1 MDKKALKEK
10 MEQLE
15 TMLQEMREAQQEKDP
30 AAAHPKPAMADLDEP
45 DEPDELDVLDE
56 LADLGDAPISSNAK
70 VIRLSV
76 WLTAI
81 LLIAVQVVFLKYW
94 TILTGLLTCALAL
107 FVAESLVRLKTIG
120 KMLQIIVRQHMLEIV
135 VWTLAI
141 VAIVVEAFV
150 WKWWTCLTGIVTLF
164 VAYLLTG
171 VLPYIWAYFNGELD
185 N

>member
-1 MDKKALKEK
+1 MDEKALKEK

-30 AAAHPKPAMADLDEP
+30 AAAHPNPAMADLDKP
-45 DEPDELDVLDE
+45 DEPDEL
-56 LADLGDAPISSNAK
+56 ADLEDAPISSNAK

-107 FVAESLVRLKTIG
+107 FVAEFLVRLKTIG
-120 KMLQIIVRQHMLEIV
+120 KMLQIIVRHHMLEIV

-171 VLPYIWAYFNGELD
+171 VLRYIWAYFNGELD

>member
-1 MDKKALKEK
+1 MDEKALKEK

-30 AAAHPKPAMADLDEP
+30 AAAHPKSAMADLDEP
-45 DEPDELDVLDE
+45 EELDELDE
-56 LADLGDAPISSNAK
+56 LADLEDAPISSNAK

-107 FVAESLVRLKTIG
+107 FVAEFLVRLKTIG
-120 KMLQIIVRQHMLEIV
+120 KMLQIIVRHHMLEIV

-171 VLPYIWAYFNGELD
+171 VLRYIWAYFNGELD

>member
-1 MDKKALKEK
+1 MDEKALKEK

-45 DEPDELDVLDE
+45 DELDE
-56 LADLGDAPISSNAK
+56 LADLEDAPISSNAK

-107 FVAESLVRLKTIG
+107 FVAEFLVRLKTIG
-120 KMLQIIVRQHMLEIV
+120 KMLQIIVRHHMLEIV

-141 VAIVVEAFV
+141 VAIVVEAFM

-171 VLPYIWAYFNGELD
+171 VLRYIWAYFNGELD